1 MEREQEGEDEMDYKS
16 DDILQ
21 YEQLTAIELGE
32 NVNWGNLNGNK
43 SSAATENPH
52 EAALHGAR

>member
-32 NVNWGNLNGNK
+32 NVN
-43 SSAATENPH
+43 
-52 EAALHGAR
+52 